1 MCALWGSKPCI
12 LFPVQSFPTFA
23 QRPRGQKCPTKQKAG
38 AAKEAFILCSPRL
51 RALPTTT
58 NCFQPSRK
66 QAHFVSVEI
75 VEKRKAPPF
84 AGGASCALR
93 AALAKQSGAVHAVP
107 AARFAAACPPG
118 PSLVSAHCTRSAGHC
133 SPDCEV
139 GPRVAEMRL
148 KMGRHGASETPGFGK
163 LLSEVFFTYAFGK
176 GKNPWPK
183 NR

>member
-12 LFPVQSFPTFA
+12 LFSVQSFPTFA
-23 QRPRGQKCPTKQKAG
+23 QRPRGHKCPTKQKAG

-51 RALPTTT
+51 RALLTTT

-75 VEKRKAPPF
+75 VEKRKAPP
-84 AGGASCALR
+84 AKGGASCALR
-93 AALAKQSGAVHAVP
+93 AALAEAPSRGGPLRCRMP
-107 AARFAAACPPG
+107 AW
-118 PSLVSAHCTRSAGHC
+118 PSLVSAHCTRSIGYC
-133 SPDCEV
+133 SPERKV